1 MPSSRA
7 LIFLLCI
14 LSILLAQAAAAQTVV
29 PLTRAHSHNDYMR
42 TRPLQDALD
51 CGFCSVE
58 ADINLVD
65 GKLLVAHE
73 LRNAKPERT
82 LQALYLDPLRAR
94 IKANGGA
101 VHPGV
106 AEFTLLIDIK
116 TDSAPTYAALHD
128 VLSQYADM
136 LSEVRDGALTR
147 RAVTVLVDNA
157 NDLIANQA
165 QRYAFVDGRPADLD
179 ANPPALLMPW
189 VSESWGSLFS
199 WKGVPPMPE
208 AERAK
213 LQAFVARAH
222 EQGRKVR
229 FWGLPMRG
237 TAVWEVL
244 YAEGVDLLNADSPTA
259 MRDFLLK
266 KGK

>member
-1 MPSSRA
+1 MLSPRA
-7 LIFLLCI
+7 FIFHLGVAVVLV
-14 LSILLAQAAAAQTVV
+14 AQAALSQQAV

-42 TRPLQDALD
+42 GRPLQDALD

-65 GKLLVAHE
+65 GALLVAHE
-73 LRNAKPERT
+73 LKMAKPERT
-82 LQALYLDPLRAR
+82 LQALYLEPLRAR
-94 IKANGGA
+94 IKGNGGA

-116 TDSAPTYAALHD
+116 TDSASTYAALHD
-128 VLSQYADM
+128 VLAQYADI
-136 LSEVRDGALTR
+136 LSEVRDGALTK

-157 NDLIANQA
+157 NEHIAKQT

-189 VSESWGSLFS
+189 VSESWGSLFT
-199 WKGVPPMPE
+199 WKGVPPMPD

-213 LQAFVARAH
+213 LRAFVARAH

-229 FWGLPMRG
+229 FWGLPLRG
-237 TAVWEVL
+237 AAVWEVL
-244 YAEGVDLLNADSPTA
+244 YEEGVDLLNADSPTA